1 MVVQKSLITAG
12 RWVIGDDDD
21 PAFYGGC
28 GNNIAHDL
36 VVKDNANPV
45 DISGNS
51 PAGGLTTVAGIGH
64 DLKVA
69 KNSGGTTV
77 KSNTAGHDCTQS
89 DNSPYV
95 GAANVAGNNNN
106 CNAVY

>member
-1 MVVQKSLITAG
+1 MTV
-12 RWVIGDDDD
+12 
-21 PAFYGGC
+21 
-28 GNNIAHDL
+28 
-36 VVKDNANPV
+36 
-45 DISGNS
+45 
-51 PAGGLTTVAGIGH
+51 VAGIGH

-77 KSNTAGHDCTQS
+77 KRNTAGHDCTQS

-106 CNAVY
+106 CNTTY